1 MSWVTILW
9 SMGASACLMLALINS
24 LVWFKSRDPAHLLFT
39 ITATAAG
46 TLAFFELQVM
56 FAQTPQ
62 QLDAVLRWSQVPI
75 SITILSLIWFVSL
88 YLKAGRRW
96 LAWTICGLRVLFV
109 LPSLVW
115 GGNTTLLHIPRL
127 ERIELFGEALVIYHG
142 TPNPWGLLG
151 FLTMLLCVGF
161 IADAGLTA
169 WRRGDR
175 RKALIVSGGSVFF
188 LAGVI
193 GISVLIIWAGVKLP
207 SMVSLSFQAVVAIM
221 AYELSR
227 DVIHASQLARKLH
240 ASESRSL
247 AILRAVPDLMFLQTS
262 DGVFVDHHAPQPGH
276 LFVPPDQFLGR
287 HMRDVLPESVLSTLD
302 PAFRRAAGSAEPV
315 VVEYELPLPD
325 GNRLYEARLVPTANG
340 QILTMVRDVTEAKRA
355 EAALREGEAALQ
367 ASHRQIR
374 ELAGHLI
381 ESQDVERA
389 RIAREL
395 HDDLSQQIAGLS
407 ISLSSFKRRLSAG
420 SGLGQLRFDIEVIQQ
435 RTVGLTESIR
445 HLSHDLHPSVLTHSG
460 LVAALSAYCTQLGRT
475 QRLAITFTPEGEFDS
490 IATAP
495 ALCLYRVA
503 QEALRNVVTHAAAAH
518 VDVRLARVSDH
529 AELTVAD
536 DGRGFTVDPAR
547 NGHGIGLVS
556 ISERVRLCRGTV
568 SIVTELNS
576 GTRIK
581 ASVPMTEPALSLNAH

>member
-9 SMGASACLMLALINS
+9 SMGASACLMLAVINGLI
-24 LVWFKSRDPAHLLFT
+24 WFKSRSAVHLLFT

-46 TLAFFELQVM
+46 VFTFFELEMM
-56 FAQTPQ
+56 FVQTPQ
-62 QLDAVLRWSQVPI
+62 QLDAVLRWSQVPA
-75 SITILSLIWFVSL
+75 SITILSLVWFVSL
-88 YLKAGRRW
+88 YLHAGRRW
-96 LAWTICGLRVLFV
+96 FAWTICGLRVLFV

-115 GGNTTLLHIPRL
+115 GGNTLLLDIPTL
-127 ERIELFGEALVIYHG
+127 ERIELFGEALVIYQG

-151 FLTMLLCVGF
+151 FLTTLLAAGF

-175 RKALIVSGGSVFF
+175 RKALIVSGSSVFF
-188 LAGVI
+188 LAGGNV
-193 GISVLIIWAGVKLP
+193 VTALIVWAGVKLP
-207 SMVSLSFQAVVAIM
+207 SAVSLRFLAVVAIM

-227 DVIHASQLARKLH
+227 DMIRASQLAHELH

-287 HMRDVLPESVLSTLD
+287 HMRDVLPESVLSNLE

-315 VVEYELPLPD
+315 VVEYELPMPS
-325 GNRLYEARLVPTANG
+325 GNRLYEARLVPTAND
-340 QILTMVRDVTEAKRA
+340 QILTLVRDVTEAKRA

-420 SGLGQLRFDIEVIQQ
+420 SGLGQLRFEIEVIQQ

-460 LVAALSAYCTQLGRT
+460 LVAALSAHCTQLGRT
-475 QRLAITFTPEGEFDS
+475 QRLAVTFTPEGEFDS
-490 IATAP
+490 IATTT

-518 VDVRLARVSDH
+518 VDVRLARVGDH
-529 AELTVAD
+529 AELTIAD
-536 DGRGFTVDPAR
+536 DGRGFTIDPAR
-547 NGHGIGLVS
+547 NGRGIGLVS
-556 ISERVRLCRGTV
+556 ITERVRLCGGTV
-568 SIVTELNS
+568 SIVTELNN

-581 ASVPMTEPALSLNAH
+581 ASVPMTEPALSLNAR